1 MSFKNQLN
9 MIFHM
14 IISCASDI
22 HLKLEIKN
30 LMNVNNYAND
40 WIKEYFPLQPITS
53 KFEDFE
59 IFV

>member
-1 MSFKNQLN
+1 MV
-9 MIFHM
+9 FHM
-14 IISCASDI
+14 IIFCTCGF
-22 HLKLEIKN
+22 HLEFKIKN

-40 WIKEYFPLQPITS
+40 SIKKSFLLQPISS